1 MEGRPLPPASPAPD
15 EATARQ
21 IRAAAPDRSSWVAAN
36 AGSGKTKVLTSRV
49 ARLLLAG
56 TEPQKILC
64 LTYTTAA
71 AAEMQGRLF
80 RTLGDWAMRPD
91 DALRAELRT
100 LGTDPAAL
108 DDAAL
113 GRARTLFAR
122 ALETPGGLKI
132 QTIHAFCD
140 ALLRRFPLEAGV
152 APGFRVLD
160 DRAARAMR
168 EEVLD
173 AIALDEPRLMA
184 ALAAE
189 MSRDDTEPLLRD
201 IGACRDAFAGPLD
214 SDALAASLGLSP
226 GTDLASLHAR
236 LTGGAGRALLTE
248 AIRLGAA
255 SGVNDRKRADALR
268 LALAEADPV
277 RGLDRLET
285 ACLTQKGT
293 AAAFPAKGVRA
304 ANPAFAADYDALVA
318 AVIDARAQRLAQAVF
333 DRALVLNRFA
343 RVWLAALDARKASR
357 ALLDF
362 DDMIDRSRRLLADP
376 ATAAWVLWK
385 LDGGIDHI
393 LVDEAQDTSP
403 VQWEVVEALSNEF
416 YAGEGARDLNRT
428 VFVVGDEKQS
438 IYSFQGA
445 DPEAFGSM
453 RHHFERRLEELG
465 EELQRCELIH
475 SFRSA
480 QPILDLVD
488 AVFAGPAGE
497 RLDMAVRHV
506 AFRAD
511 SPGRVELWP
520 FRPKPEAPEEGQ
532 WWEPVDVRGPGD
544 PVAAMAEEVAERIRG
559 WLDDRHLLPGTGRAI
574 RAGDV
579 MILVQRRGPQFHA
592 IIRALKRA
600 GVPVAGADV
609 LRLGGELAVK
619 DLLAALRVAAT
630 PEDDLSLAA
639 VLRSPLGGLTEEDL
653 FGLAH
658 GRRGRLL
665 DALRRR
671 PPEAWPGPRAMLE
684 DLRDHA
690 DFLRPFELLQRML
703 VRHDGRRALIARLGA
718 EAEDGIDALL
728 QAAIDYETAEPPT
741 LVGFLDWIDRD
752 EMKVKRR
759 ADEGADEVRVMTV
772 HGAKGL
778 EAEIVILPDTG
789 ARTEGNRVPQV
800 LRLLDGTPVWRG
812 EMAEMPPA
820 VAEAEA
826 ARRSRLQA
834 ENMRLLYVALTRARR
849 WLIVCGA
856 GQVPGPESGAWHPI
870 VATAMERSGAMA
882 GAGGV
887 QVLAHLWPEA
897 VEGAVPEAAPAAA
910 DPSVPAPDPAEA
922 PPAGPRPTVAPD
934 PVPPIVSPSGLGGD
948 HRLPFAMGTAAGH
961 AEGGAESE
969 AEARQRGE
977 ALHRLLEHLQ
987 DTPAAARGALAARLL
1002 PGLPDLAPL
1011 LAEAGRV
1018 LDLPEAEV
1026 IFGPGSHAEVDLTA
1040 VLPGLGGARILGRI
1054 DRLVVGPEQVLAIDF
1069 KSNRAI
1075 PVTPEAVPEGILRQ
1089 MGAYRAALARIWPG
1103 RAAATAILW
1112 TRGPRLMALPDALVD
1127 AALARAAAEA
1137 AAREAGQGV

>member
-1 MEGRPLPPASPAPD
+1 MMEDRRVPPAPAPAPD
-15 EATARQ
+15 DATARQ
-21 IRAAAPDRSSWVAAN
+21 IRAAMPDRSSWVAAN

-91 DALRAELRT
+91 DALRAELLA

-189 MSRDDTEPLLRD
+189 ISGDDPEPLLRD
-201 IGACRDAFAGPLD
+201 IGAGRGAFAGPFD
-214 SDALAASLGLSP
+214 RDALAASLGLSP
-226 GTDLASLHAR
+226 DTDLAGLHAR
-236 LTGGAGRALLTE
+236 LTGGAAGEVIAE

-255 SGVNDRKRADALR
+255 SGVNDQKRAAALR
-268 LALAEADPV
+268 LARTETDPA
-277 RGLDRLET
+277 RGLDLLEA

-293 AAAFPAKGVRA
+293 AAAFPAKGVRT
-304 ANPAFAADYDALVA
+304 ANPAFTAAYDALVA
-318 AVIDARAQRLAQAVF
+318 AVIDARAQRLAQAAF

-343 RVWLAALDARKASR
+343 RVWLAALDARKAR
-357 ALLDF
+357 HALLDF

-403 VQWEVVEALSNEF
+403 AQWEVVEALSEEF
-416 YAGEGARDLNRT
+416 FAGEGARAVSRT

-445 DPEAFGSM
+445 DPEAFGGM
-453 RHHFERRLEELG
+453 RRHFERRLEEMG
-465 EELQRCELIH
+465 AELQRCELIH

-488 AVFAGPAGE
+488 AVFAGPAGA
-497 RLDMAVRHV
+497 RLDTAVEHV

-520 FRPKPEAPEEGQ
+520 FRPKPEAPEEGP
-532 WWEPVDVRGPGD
+532 WWQPVDVRGPGD
-544 PVAAMAEEVAERIRG
+544 PVAAMAEEVAGHIRG
-559 WLDDRHLLPGTGRAI
+559 WLDGRRLLPGTGRAI

-658 GRRGRLL
+658 GRRGRLFE
-665 DALRRR
+665 ALRRR

-684 DLRDHA
+684 ELRDHA
-690 DFLRPFELLQRML
+690 DFLRPFELLQRVL
-703 VRHDGRRALIARLGA
+703 VRHDGRRALVARLGA

-728 QAAIDYETAEPPT
+728 QAALDYEAAEPPT
-741 LVGFLDWIDRD
+741 LIGFLDWIDRD

-789 ARTEGNRVPQV
+789 ARSEGSRAPQV
-800 LRLLDGTPVWRG
+800 LRLLDGTPVWRMG
-812 EMAEMPPA
+812 AGEMPPA
-820 VAEAEA
+820 AAEADA
-826 ARRSRLQA
+826 ARRERLQA

-856 GQVPGPESGAWHPI
+856 GQVPKPESDAWHPI
-870 VATAMERSGAMA
+870 VAAAMEGRGATT
-882 GAGGV
+882 GPGGML
-887 QVLAHLWPEA
+887 VLEHLWPEGETMRDTA
-897 VEGAVPEAAPAAA
+897 PAPVASPGPAPLETVPAAPLPVAA
-910 DPSVPAPDPAEA
+910 PEPL
-922 PPAGPRPTVAPD
+922 
-934 PVPPIVSPSGLGGD
+934 PPIVSPSGLGGD
-948 HRLPFAMGTAAGH
+948 HRLPLS
-961 AEGGAESE
+961 GGVLLDGDAESE
-969 AEARQRGE
+969 AEARRRGE
-977 ALHRLLEHLQ
+977 ALHRLLEHLHA
-987 DTPAAARGALAARLL
+987 TPAGARAALARRLL
-1002 PGLPDLAPL
+1002 PGQPDVASL
-1011 LAEAGRV
+1011 LAEAERV
-1018 LDLPEAEV
+1018 LALPGAEA

-1040 VLPGLGGARILGRI
+1040 VLPDLDGARILGRI
-1054 DRLVVGPEQVLAIDF
+1054 DRLVVGAGHVLAVDF
-1069 KSNRAI
+1069 KSNRAV
-1075 PVTPEAVPEGILRQ
+1075 PAAPEAVPEGILRQ
-1089 MGAYRAALARIWPG
+1089 MGAYRAALARIWPD

-1127 AALARAAAEA
+1127 AALARAAAD
-1137 AAREAGQGV
+1137 AARSAGRGM

>member
-1 MEGRPLPPASPAPD
+1 MREDRPGLPAPAPAPD
-15 EATARQ
+15 DATARQ
-21 IRAAAPDRSSWVAAN
+21 IRAALPDRSSWVAAN

-80 RTLGDWAMRPD
+80 RMLGDWAMRSD
-91 DALRAELRT
+91 EALRAELLA

-108 DDAAL
+108 DAAAL
-113 GRARTLFAR
+113 GRARTLFAQ

-173 AIALDEPRLMA
+173 AIALGEPRLMA
-184 ALAAE
+184 ELAAQI
-189 MSRDDTEPLLRD
+189 SGDDPEPLLRD
-201 IGACRDAFAGPLD
+201 IGANRSAFAGPLD
-214 SDALAASLGLSP
+214 RAALAASLGLSP
-226 GTDLASLHAR
+226 GTDLPSLHAR
-236 LTGGAGRALLTE
+236 LTGGAAGALLAE
-248 AIRLGAA
+248 AVRLGAA
-255 SGVNDRKRADALR
+255 SGPKDQKQAEKLR
-268 LALAEADPV
+268 LALTETDPA
-277 RGLDRLET
+277 RGLDLLEA

-293 AAAFPAKGVRA
+293 PAAFPAKGVRTA
-304 ANPAFAADYDALVA
+304 HPAFAADYDALVA
-318 AVIDARAQRLAQAVF
+318 AVIDARAQRLAQAAF

-403 VQWEVVEALSNEF
+403 AQWEVVEALSDEF
-416 YAGEGARDLNRT
+416 FVGAGARDLSRT
-428 VFVVGDEKQS
+428 IFVVGDEKQS

-445 DPEAFGSM
+445 DPEAFGGM
-453 RHHFERRLEELG
+453 RRHFERRLEEMG
-465 EELQRCELIH
+465 AELQRCELIH

-480 QPILDLVD
+480 QPVLDLVD
-488 AVFAGPAGE
+488 AVFAGPAGA
-497 RLDMAVRHV
+497 RLDTAVRHV

-544 PVAAMAEEVAERIRG
+544 PVAAMAEAVAAEIRG
-559 WLDDRHLLPGTGRAI
+559 WLDARRLLPGTGRPI

-592 IIRALKRA
+592 VIRALKRA

-639 VLRSPLGGLTEEDL
+639 VLRSPLGGLTEEEL
-653 FGLAH
+653 FALAH

-665 DALRRR
+665 EALRRQ

-690 DFLRPFELLQRML
+690 DFLRPFELLQRVL
-703 VRHDGRRALIARLGA
+703 VRHDGRRALVARLGA
-718 EAEDGIDALL
+718 EAEDGVDALL
-728 QAAIDYETAEPPT
+728 QAALDYETAEPPT
-741 LVGFLDWIDRD
+741 LIGFLDWIDRD

-759 ADEGADEVRVMTV
+759 ADEGTDEVRVMTV

-789 ARTEGNRVPQV
+789 ARSEGNRAPQV
-800 LRLLDGTPVWRG
+800 LRLAEGTPVWRVG
-812 EMAEMPPA
+812 TAEMPPA
-820 VAEAEA
+820 AAEADE
-826 ARRSRLQA
+826 ARRGRLQA

-856 GQVPGPESGAWHPI
+856 GQVPKPDSEAWYSI
-870 VATAMERSGAMA
+870 VEAAMEARGATP
-882 GAGGV
+882 GAGGLR
-887 QVLAHLWPEA
+887 VLEHLWSEEVAEA
-897 VEGAVPEAAPAAA
+897 GDATAAAPA
-910 DPSVPAPDPAEA
+910 SVPDPAEDAPAVPRAVAALPLPA
-922 PPAGPRPTVAPD
+922 PPVL
-934 PVPPIVSPSGLGGD
+934 SPSDLGGE
-948 HRLPFAMGTAAGH
+948 HRLLLS
-961 AEGGAESE
+961 GGALLDGDAESE
-969 AEARQRGE
+969 AEARTRGE
-977 ALHRLLEHLQ
+977 ALHRLLEHLHGM
-987 DTPAAARGALAARLL
+987 PEAARAALAARLL
-1002 PGLPDLAPL
+1002 PGRPDIGPL

-1018 LDLPEAEV
+1018 FALAEAGA

-1040 VLPGLGGARILGRI
+1040 VLPVLGGARILGRI
-1054 DRLVVGPEQVLAIDF
+1054 DRLVIGAEQVLAIDY
-1069 KSNRAI
+1069 KSNRAV
-1075 PVTPEAVPEGILRQ
+1075 PAAAEAVPEGILRQ

-1103 RAAATAILW
+1103 RTAATAILW
-1112 TRGPRLMALPDALVD
+1112 TRAPRLMRLPDALVD

-1137 AAREAGQGV
+1137 AARAEGAPGA